1 MTTAVV
7 LAYHDVGCRCLAT
20 LLAHGIEI
28 PLVVTHRDSPTE
40 NIWFGSVADLA
51 ALHGIPV
58 EYAED
63 LDDAALDARI
73 AAIAPDFLF
82 SFYFRRML
90 PAAILERP
98 RRGALNMHGSL
109 LPRYR
114 GRVPVNWCVIRGE
127 TETGASLHYM
137 VAKPDAGDL
146 VGQQAVPILPDDTAL
161 DVFRK
166 VTVAAEGVLYRALPG
181 LILGTAPRYRL
192 DLAQGNYHGGRR
204 PEDGRIDWTRP
215 AREIHDLVRGV
226 APPYPG
232 ATTTIN
238 GRPARVLRTTWQPI
252 ASTEAPGSF
261 VLHGDQLRATGGDGR
276 ALLVL
281 ELEIDGDAIDA
292 DSFRTLTGG
301 RAVAV

>member
-20 LLAHGIEI
+20 LLAHGIDVR
-28 PLVVTHRDSPTE
+28 LVVTHRDSPTE
-40 NIWFGSVADLA
+40 NIWFGSVAGLA
-51 ALHGIPV
+51 ELHGIPV
-58 EYAED
+58 AYAED
-63 LDDAALDARI
+63 LDDDALT
-73 AAIAPDFLF
+73 AAIASHAPDFLF

-90 PAAILERP
+90 PAAILDVP

-114 GRVPVNWCVIRGE
+114 GRVPVNWAVIRGE

-166 VTVAAEGVLYRALPG
+166 VTVAAESVLYRALPG
-181 LILGTAPRYRL
+181 LILGTAPRWRL
-192 DLAQGNYHGGRR
+192 DLAQGNYRGGRR
-204 PEDGRIDWTRP
+204 PEDGRIDWARP

-232 ATTTIN
+232 ATTTLA
-238 GRPARVLRTTWQPI
+238 GRPARVLRSTWQPLT
-252 ASTEAPGSF
+252 STDPPGTF
-261 VLHGDQLRATGGDGR
+261 VLRDDRILATGGDDR
-276 ALLVL
+276 AFPVL
-281 ELEIDGDAIDA
+281 ELEIDGAAIDA
-292 DSFRTLTGG
+292 AAFRTLTGG
-301 RAVAV
+301 RALAA